1 MDVSIIDLWLPI
13 LGSLVVVFV
22 ASSLAHMVLPHHRKD
37 WGKAPN
43 EDALLEFVRAND
55 IKSGQYMFPS
65 CQNFNELKDP
75 EVKKRYEAGPHGT
88 LRVWEGM
95 PNFGRNLGLTSLL
108 YIVISVFVAY
118 LATMAIKGPN
128 PDFILVF
135 RFTGTAAV
143 MAYCL
148 GFVGNTIWF
157 GQPLKPFLN
166 DLADGI
172 VYGLLTGAVFA
183 WLWPALEIIEAIKPP
198 AIGG

>member
-1 MDVSIIDLWLPI
+1 MDVALFDLVWAI
-13 LGSLVVVFV
+13 LGSVVVVFV

-43 EDALLEFVRAND
+43 EDALLEFVRSND
-55 IKSGQYMFPS
+55 IKSGQYMFPC

-108 YIVISVFVAY
+108 YLVISVFVAY
-118 LATMAIKGPN
+118 LATMALKQN
-128 PDFILVF
+128 ADFMSVF

-172 VYGLLTGAVFA
+172 VYGLLTGAVFGF
-183 WLWPALEIIEAIKPP
+183 LWPALEAPELPV
-198 AIGG
+198 IGG

>member
-1 MDVSIIDLWLPI
+1 MDVGMLDLWMPI
-13 LGSLVVVFV
+13 LGSVVVVFI

-43 EDALLEFVRAND
+43 EDALLEFVRSND
-55 IKSGQYMFPS
+55 IKSGQYMFPC

-75 EVKKRYEAGPHGT
+75 DVKKRYVAGPHGT
-88 LRVWEGM
+88 LRVWAGM
-95 PNFGRNLGLTSLL
+95 PDFRRNLILTSLL
-108 YIVISVFVAY
+108 YLVVSVFVAY
-118 LATMAIKGPN
+118 LATIALKQGV
-128 PDFILVF
+128 DFKSVF

-148 GFVGNTIWF
+148 GSVGNTIWF

-172 VYGLLTGAVFA
+172 VYGLLTGAVFG
-183 WLWPALEIIEAIKPP
+183 WLWPALETSTLPVF
-198 AIGG
+198 GG